1 MTNSEVITLHKANP
15 EVFVVESF
23 ECGLQGIYDNF
34 KAAKEHVDE
43 MNKECP
49 NDHYWVES
57 HSLRSS

>member
-1 MTNSEVITLHKANP
+1 MISSNVITLRPVDP

-23 ECGLQGIYDNF
+23 ESGLQGIYDNLR
-34 KAAKEHVDE
+34 AAQDHVDE

-57 HSLRSS
+57 HRLRSE